1 VIRELPNRDHRFL
14 RDRTIIYHL
23 LTNRDDTDDRDHDH
37 DDNDDDHD
45 DNDDDHDH
53 DEDDRDEDDHLVD
66 DDDDH
71 DEDDNTKERRFLRL
85 RKIMS
90 IAP

>member
-1 VIRELPNRDHRFL
+1 MIRELPNRDHRFL

-45 DNDDDHDH
+45 
-53 DEDDRDEDDHLVD
+53 RDEDDHLVD

-85 RKIMS
+85 RNIMS
-90 IAP
+90 LTP